1 MEIIKV
7 LGIAMM
13 AAIIVILLKNERP
26 EIAMQLSLATGIVI
40 FLLMIS
46 KLTVVIQAM
55 QEIANKINLNVVY
68 LNTVLKIIGIAYL
81 ASFGIEICKDSGQS
95 SIAGKIEFAGKILII
110 TLAIPILMAV
120 MDMIIKIMP

>member
-1 MEIIKV
+1 MEIIKIIII
-7 LGIAMM
+7 GIIAGLI
-13 AAIIVILLKNERP
+13 AVLLKNDKP
-26 EIAMQLSLATGIVI
+26 EIAMQISLAAGVVI
-40 FLLMIS
+40 FILMIS

-55 QEIANKINLNVVY
+55 QEIANRINLNVVY

-81 ASFGIEICKDSGQS
+81 ASFGVEICKDSGQH